1 MYQTIGHTA
10 IDVFLV
16 DSCNIKAIAEAMEI
30 PLLRFKICGTCLESE
45 MEYKPRSGDEVEDL
59 FFALK
64 KVKVRVRTIVHL

>member
-1 MYQTIGHTA
+1 
-10 IDVFLV
+10 
-16 DSCNIKAIAEAMEI
+16 MEI